1 MAVRDPAK
9 LFPHDKVLRPI
20 IALFPSF
27 IKPNHLTMLRFF
39 MTPIV
44 LWLLVIEQYEYGVP
58 LFLLATI
65 TDALDGTMARIR
77 SEITEWGTFYDPLA
91 DKILIGSV
99 ILLVVIRYVN
109 PWIAAALILVELLLI
124 GGGWYRRERGRVKSA
139 NIWGKVKMLLQVIGV
154 MFLLISL
161 MFGVD
166 FFVDLSQGTLILA
179 IVFAVVSLFTYS
191 L

>member
-1 MAVRDPAK
+1 
-9 LFPHDKVLRPI
+9 
-20 IALFPSF
+20 
-27 IKPNHLTMLRFF
+27 MLRFF